1 MSFQNTATSY
11 RVLAASA
18 SAAEKAYLWC
28 LLTDGV
34 NLDRKDIR
42 VVQDDF
48 FTPEHWIVFQAI
60 KDIYDEGG
68 HPDLIQV
75 SQKIADKWHS
85 KQIGNQM
92 LSDLITW
99 DFGYASFRKY
109 EMMIKDNSRK
119 IAAQKVVDKVM
130 GDTERSASQLLAYW
144 QELIAIA
151 TNWAGNATRW
161 FDIKHA
167 HNLADKISELDGKDL
182 FGYSFWHEF
191 KFLDRATKWIQ
202 KGKTYRIGAPSNTG
216 KSQFAYSVINNL
228 LAQGAKVMFL
238 TLENEVE
245 TTLGYLM
252 SNHQAQSMDSIL
264 RWDVQGDFDY
274 LTKISWQLSI
284 IDSAFYL
291 SDIFSRC
298 MEFNPDVVILDYI
311 GLMSIKGFTEEAKYT
326 EYAIQVQRFVKQTQM
341 SWIDLSNLPTNLQ
354 ASEDI
359 RWNPQFFWSTFLRN
373 NTDVGIHITP
383 WKEFYEVREKVLNDA
398 LYSDE
403 EFAHWDRPP
412 SWFRDKKEEIK
423 RMSWVT
429 FHLSKNRLWPH
440 SISTNYMID
449 FTKWAKFRETTQAE
463 FTSLKS
469 NFWLW

>member
-11 RVLAASA
+11 RVLTASA
-18 SAAEKAYLWC
+18 SAAEKAYLGC
-28 LLTDGV
+28 LLMGGTTLER
-34 NLDRKDIR
+34 NDIR

-48 FTPEHWIVFQAI
+48 YTPEHWIIFQCI

-68 HPDLIQV
+68 NADLIQV
-75 SQKIADKWHS
+75 AQKIADKGFS
-85 KQIGNQM
+85 KQIDNQM

-99 DFGYASFRKY
+99 DFWYASFRKY

-130 GDTERSASQLLAYW
+130 WDTERSAGQLLAYW

-151 TNWAGNATRW
+151 TNSAWNATKG
-161 FDIKHA
+161 FDMRHA
-167 HNLADKISELDGKDL
+167 HNLADKIAELDGKDL

-216 KSQFAYSVINNL
+216 KSQFAYSIINNL
-228 LAQGAKVMFL
+228 LAQGAKVLFL

-252 SNHQAQSMDSIL
+252 SNHQSQSMDSIL
-264 RWDVQGDFDY
+264 RGDVEGDFDY
-274 LTKISWQLSI
+274 LTKISTNLSI
-284 IDSAFYL
+284 VDSAFYM

-298 MEFNPDVVILDYI
+298 MEFSPDVVILDYI
-311 GLMSIKGFTEEAKYT
+311 WLMSIKGFTEEQKYT

-341 SWIDLSNLPTNLQ
+341 AWIDLSNLPTTLQ

-359 RWNPQFFWSTFLRN
+359 RGNPQFFGSTFLRN

-383 WKEFYEVREKVLNDA
+383 WKEFYEMREQVLNND
-398 LYSDE
+398 LY
-403 EFAHWDRPP
+403 AWANP
-412 SWFRDKKEEIK
+412 KKEEVK
-423 RMSWVT
+423 RMSWIT

-440 SISTNYMID
+440 SISTNYLID
-449 FTKWAKFRETTQAE
+449 FTKWAKFAE
-463 FTSLKS
+463 CDKESFRQLAA
-469 NFWLW
+469 NFWL